1 MYESEELASKVLL
14 AWSFSSKQKSKD
26 EPYNNPEIVEGGDF
40 FSTMIYRKLK
50 AFGVDIKIPDECYLL
65 ISVCSKAPGY
75 AQLLMKEFLSSIP
88 NLKPGY
94 EVTAQD
100 FVNKYPMQFPTQEN
114 PEWDKHF
121 MELWDQQKVHSDH
134 LASDNLCDTK
144 EWWLELFN

>member
-1 MYESEELASKVLL
+1 MNAICLSQYAL
-14 AWSFSSKQKSKD
+14 
-26 EPYNNPEIVEGGDF
+26 
-40 FSTMIYRKLK
+40 
-50 AFGVDIKIPDECYLL
+50 
-65 ISVCSKAPGY
+65 KAPGY

-121 MELWDQQKVHSDH
+121 MKLWDQQKVHSDH

-144 EWWLELFN
+144 EWWLELFK